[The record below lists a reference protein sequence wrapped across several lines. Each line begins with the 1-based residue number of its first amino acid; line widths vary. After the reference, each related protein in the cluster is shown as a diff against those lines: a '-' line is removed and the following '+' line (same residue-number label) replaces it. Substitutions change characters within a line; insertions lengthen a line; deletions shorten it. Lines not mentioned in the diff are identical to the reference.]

1 MLKSKQFYAI
11 KFPRKLPDTLWQMH
25 DGHAAARD
33 QIPDC
38 ILPDGVTG
46 QPVQD
51 WDPAQQSLLQSL
63 SRTPVAQTLHISGL
77 FGRDKHAVSAKERL
91 SKKYVWMVSAA
102 NGLTAH
108 RKQ

>member
-1 MLKSKQFYAI
+1 MTKVKQFYAI
-11 KFPRKLPDTLWQMH
+11 KFPGKLPDTLWQMH

-51 WDPAQQSLLQSL
+51 WDPAQQSPLQSL
-63 SRTPVAQTLHISGL
+63 SRTPTAQTVHISGL
-77 FGRDKHAVSAKERL
+77 FVRDKHAVLAKER
-91 SKKYVWMVSAA
+91 SSEKDV
-102 NGLTAH
+102 
-108 RKQ
+108 